1 MKKLWGITLSIG
13 QKMYSLL
20 LLEYQLVN
28 TFANFDADH
37 KSIYTMEKSN
47 TASKRFNLLEYE
59 SFKVFNAGK
68 YRIEY
73 HLVRDVDDKTDN
85 VFEDIG
91 FVESLNGAKVHHNK
105 YLTYKI
111 NWKDEPTQSSEGKV
125 LSVDYTMT
133 DDDPK
138 LSKIFE
144 TSPYG
149 LIKKNRTGI
158 GATTLELKSPRN
170 SIIVVPTKALA
181 YTKARVGKT
190 GGKYKY
196 LYVGSSISG
205 SNMPTIYTYL
215 NDTSIEYKKFLVV
228 ADSLP
233 RLLKEIGESSYKDY
247 FLMVDEIDSYQYD
260 SNYRPALEDVIDYYF
275 KFPETQRCLVSATVG
290 VFSNPKINEE
300 PVINIKFNNP
310 QPRKIDL
317 IWSNNVVET
326 TRKKIESIHEKYPD
340 EKILIAYNSI
350 RHGILPVINMLN
362 EQLKTECAVLCSVKS
377 QGYVDKYYTDIEG
390 NILPQKITFM
400 TCTYFVGID
409 IDERFHL
416 ISVADLRHPYTLLSE
431 EKLQQ
436 IAGRC
441 RHKDGLLSET
451 IIYSSD
457 TLFSFEKPKST
468 VPVDKIVDDAN
479 MLADFANAIPKIQS
493 IYPKV
498 IPNNKVFAIDEIV
511 ENSERGYKG
520 TEQMRM
526 VRKSAD
532 GYIVP
537 AYFNIDN
544 LVIQQNLK
552 RGLYQSTTALK
563 DALVSS
569 GNIVAYEAIYD
580 EPKLPEEIKETIMEG
595 IAKTEEEELG
605 EIINE
610 LRKMKAT
617 QAREDAAIQFSRLCS
632 RKNEQFLLHFIELQK
647 YVPFEQLVD
656 KLSTLNSSKD
666 YRQFYNSVMIW
677 ALSENHPLKY
687 AIKNSFPLN
696 SKLTGKEI
704 ERGVSAIWDGLLNM
718 GELKHNQYYDILA
731 LFCKKSDRTSK
742 RVNGKTKS
750 CYIIESYDVN
760 DFGCEPLE
768 FILADA
774 KVQDLLRF

>member
-1 MKKLWGITLSIG
+1 MAK
-13 QKMYSLL
+13 
-20 LLEYQLVN
+20 N
-28 TFANFDADH
+28 
-37 KSIYTMEKSN
+37 SN
-47 TASKRFNLLEYE
+47 ASKRFNLLEYE
-59 SFKVFNAGK
+59 SFKVFNAGN

-73 HLVRDVDDKTDN
+73 HLIRDVDDKTDN
-85 VFEDIG
+85 VLEDIG

-105 YLTYKI
+105 HLTYKI
-111 NWKDEPTQSSEGKV
+111 NWRDEPTQNSDGKV

-138 LSKIFE
+138 LSNIFE

-158 GATTLELKSPRN
+158 GATTLELNSPRN

-181 YTKARVGKT
+181 YTKAMTGKT

-215 NDTSIEYKKFLVV
+215 NGTSIEYKKFLVV

-233 RLLKEIGESSYKDY
+233 KLIEAIGESVYQDY
-247 FLMVDEIDSYQYD
+247 FIMVDEIDSYQYD

-326 TRKKIESIHEKYPD
+326 TRKKIEALHEKYPD

-350 RHGILPVINMLN
+350 RHGILPVIEMFD
-362 EQLKTECAVLCSVKS
+362 ESMKQECAVLCSVKS
-377 QGYVDKYYTDIEG
+377 QGYVDKYYNEIAG
-390 NILPQKITFM
+390 NKLPQKITFM

-409 IDERFHL
+409 IEERFHL
-416 ISVADLRHPYTLLSE
+416 ISVADIRHPYTLLSE

-457 TLFSFEKPKST
+457 TLFSFEKPKPT
-468 VPVDKIVDDAN
+468 VPVAKIVDDAT

-493 IYPKV
+493 IYPNV
-498 IPNNKVFAIDEIV
+498 IPNNKVLTIDDV
-511 ENSERGYKG
+511 VANSERGYKG

-532 GYIVP
+532 GSIVP

-544 LVIQQNLK
+544 LIIQQNLK
-552 RGLYQSTTALK
+552 KGLYQSTTALK

-569 GNIVAYEAIYD
+569 GNSVTYKAIYD
-580 EPKLPEEIKETIMEG
+580 EEKLSDEITAAIMETVT
-595 IAKTEEEELG
+595 KTEEEKLE
-605 EIINE
+605 EIIME
-610 LRKMKAT
+610 LRKMKGI
-617 QAREDAAIQFSRLCS
+617 QAREDAAKQFSRLCP
-632 RKNEQFLLHFIELQK
+632 RKNEQFLIHFIELQK
-647 YVPFEQLVD
+647 YVPFELLVD
-656 KLSTLNSSKD
+656 KLEKSKD
-666 YRQFYNSVMIW
+666 YRQFYNSVLIW
-677 ALSENHPLKY
+677 ALDDRHPLKC
-687 AIKNSFPLN
+687 AIRENFPLQ
-696 SKLTGKEI
+696 SKLTPDEI
-704 ERGVSAIWDGLLNM
+704 EANISVIWNGLLNM
-718 GELKHNQYYDILA
+718 GDLKHNQCYDILA
-731 LFCKKSDRTSK
+731 LFCKKSKRTTK
-742 RVNGKTKS
+742 RIGRKSVS
-750 CYIIESYDVN
+750 CYTIESYDVN
-760 DFGCEPLE
+760 DFGCEPLR
-768 FILADA
+768 FIPADA
-774 KVQDLLRF
+774 NVNNLLRF